1 MAKLGVA
8 WLSVAKHGIAK
19 IMENYRTAYNTGR
32 VRDRDS
38 TVSHLTEHLDH
49 PPYRFHNRDM
59 SVLKLELKSILEE
72 QSLPKKRLARHG
84 KVKQSKVMF
93 EIKKA
98 IKHIVEFSEV
108 MLSHPRCCEANLS
121 KHFNK

>member
-1 MAKLGVA
+1 MD
-8 WLSVAKHGIAK
+8 
-19 IMENYRTAYNTGR
+19 NYRTSYKTR
-32 VRDRDS
+32 WERDRNS
-38 TVSHLTEHLDH
+38 SISLLTEHLDH

-84 KVKQSKVMF
+84 KVKQSQVMF

-108 MLSHPRCCEANLS
+108 MPGQPKPYIANQS
-121 KHFNK
+121 KELL